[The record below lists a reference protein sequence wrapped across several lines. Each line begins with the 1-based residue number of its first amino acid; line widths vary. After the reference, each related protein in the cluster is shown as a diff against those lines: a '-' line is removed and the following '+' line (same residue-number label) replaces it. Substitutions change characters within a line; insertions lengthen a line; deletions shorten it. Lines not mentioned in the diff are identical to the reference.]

1 MHGGEAS
8 GIKEIAHSAV
18 GVLQQN
24 GPGWCWGGTAC
35 CRACA
40 RYTSVCTAH
49 AYGMIV
55 RGIGGAW
62 VGRHVGL
69 DGTLGG
75 RMPSL
80 HHRFQSFMLADPRD
94 CATAR
99 APAGTRAVGSGGG
112 RLAVDACWGDLAA
125 SAPAPLA
132 TSMIGDDLLNTNYCT
147 AHQPSPSHLHSA
159 PRQLCCVGQQRDV
172 KPEAG

>member
-1 MHGGEAS
+1 MRGWPVHGTPSIVARRHLPLPEGQAALGLPRAIYLCQWRPRRFRLLLCKRPRATLKKGRGAPRWVHGGEAS

-55 RGIGGAW
+55 RSIGGAW

-80 HHRFQSFMLADPRD
+80 HHRFQSFMLANPRD

-99 APAGTRAVGSGGG
+99 APAGTRAVGSGG
-112 RLAVDACWGDLAA
+112 
-125 SAPAPLA
+125 
-132 TSMIGDDLLNTNYCT
+132 
-147 AHQPSPSHLHSA
+147 
-159 PRQLCCVGQQRDV
+159 
-172 KPEAG
+172 